1 MEERSLLAAGRRGL
15 KRGLGSTYRL
25 LSIVI
30 PVSLVV
36 NVLDWVGLLH
46 LIGRWLSPVLGLV
59 GLPGEAAISLL
70 SGALVGIY
78 AAIAA
83 LAPLHLT
90 VGQLNVL
97 AVMALIAH
105 SLPMEGVV
113 QQKSGVSGWRMVALR
128 VGASFVV
135 GFILARIVPGVAG
148 AATPGA
154 DAVAVASVSWERH
167 LLDFL
172 TATGSLALKMLV
184 IITVMFVLTEILREY
199 GWLERISRALRPIMA
214 VLGLPASASFAWLT
228 AAAVGLLYG
237 AALIIEEA
245 EQGRIDQDGLVRLHA
260 SIGVSHSLLED
271 TALFVA
277 VGAGLFWLL
286 VPRLLAAALLARVAS
301 YLTRRR
307 IGAGAAAA

>member
-1 MEERSLLAAGRRGL
+1 MEERSILAAGKRGL
-15 KRGLGSTYRL
+15 NRGLGSTYRL

-30 PVSLVV
+30 PVSLAV
-36 NVLDWVGLLH
+36 NLLDWIGLLH
-46 LIGRWLSPVLGLV
+46 LIGRWLGPVLGIV
-59 GLPGEAAISLL
+59 GLPGEAAVSLL

-90 VGQLNVL
+90 IGQLNVL

-105 SLPMEGVV
+105 SLPLEGAV

-128 VGASFVV
+128 LGSSFVV

-148 AATPGA
+148 AGSGGA
-154 DAVAVASVSWERH
+154 EAAAAASVGWGRH
-167 LLDFL
+167 LVDWL
-172 TATGSLALKMLV
+172 TSTGHLALKMLV

-199 GWLERISRALRPIMA
+199 GWLERISKALRPVMA

-237 AALIIEEA
+237 SALIIEEA
-245 EQGRIDQDGLVRLHA
+245 EQGHIDQDGLVRLNA

-271 TALFVA
+271 TALFA
-277 VGAGLFWLL
+277 SVGAGLFWLL
-286 VPRLLAAALLARVAS
+286 IPRLIAAALLARVAS
-301 YLTRRR
+301 YLSRSR
-307 IGAGAAAA
+307 AAAKVAA

>member
-1 MEERSLLAAGRRGL
+1 MEERSLPAAGRRGL

-36 NVLDWVGLLH
+36 NVLDWMGLLH
-46 LIGRWLSPVLGLV
+46 LIGGWVSPVLGLV

-148 AATPGA
+148 VVPAGANSVATAAVGW
-154 DAVAVASVSWERH
+154 DRH
-167 LLDFL
+167 LLDWL
-172 TATGSLALKMLV
+172 LATGSLALKMLV
-184 IITVMFVLTEILREY
+184 IITVMFVVTEMLREY
-199 GWLERISRALRPIMA
+199 GWLERISQALHPVMA

-245 EQGRIDQDGLVRLHA
+245 EQGHIDQDGLVRLHA

-286 VPRLLAAALLARVAS
+286 IPRLIAAALLARVAS

-307 IGAGAAAA
+307 VPAGAEA